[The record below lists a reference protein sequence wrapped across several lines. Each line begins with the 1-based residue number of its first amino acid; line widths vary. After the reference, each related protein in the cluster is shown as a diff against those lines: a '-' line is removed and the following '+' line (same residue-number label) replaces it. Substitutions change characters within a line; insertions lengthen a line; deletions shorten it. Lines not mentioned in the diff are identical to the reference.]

1 MVRFI
6 HDDRTAPA
14 PGSGVRL
21 RVIAAGAPRSATS
34 STQAALESL
43 GYTPCL
49 HMAEILPHPERTQ
62 LLLDIVS
69 ETTDTARR
77 QKLLHRLVDGYA
89 AVADLPVVFNT
100 PDLMDMYPDVRVVLN
115 QRPSGAV
122 CKLAPSREKGR
133 GPEKTS
139 HGFGP
144 CCSPRRKQRGPQLFC
159 RIPPPP
165 PFQGS
170 PD

>member
-21 RVIAAGAPRSATS
+21 QVIAAGAPRSATS
-34 STQAALESL
+34 STQAALERL

-62 LLLDIVS
+62 LLHDIVS
-69 ETTDTARR
+69 ETADTARR

-89 AVADLPVVFNT
+89 AVADMPVVFNT
-100 PDLMDMYPDVRVVLN
+100 PDFMDMYPDVRVVLN
-115 QRPSGAV
+115 QRPSGAI
-122 CKLAPSREKGR
+122 CKLAQSRERKG
-133 GPEKTS
+133 GA
-139 HGFGP
+139 
-144 CCSPRRKQRGPQLFC
+144 RRQRLLGSVPLL
-159 RIPPPP
+159 PPTEAQRPPALLPNP
-165 PFQGS
+165 PFPSFQRR